1 MNAKIATATITDI
14 PQLLQLV
21 NQAYRGETAKK
32 GWTHEAHLI
41 EGNLRTDAPSLQK
54 MMEDPNAVMLKCV
67 MDDVIVGTVYLQ
79 KRNDHVYLGMLSVN
93 PDIQARGIGKK
104 LLAAAEVYAQ
114 EQNCHRIVMTVISV
128 RHELID
134 WYRRHGYQ
142 FTGVTQPFPSENR
155 FGQPREPLE
164 FVVLEKKVEE
174 VKTKK

>member
-1 MNAKIATATITDI
+1 MNVKIATATLADI
-14 PQLLQLV
+14 PQLLLLV

-41 EGNLRTDAPSLQK
+41 DGDLRTDAPSLQK
-54 MMEDPNAVMLKCV
+54 MLEDPDAVMLKCV
-67 MDDVIVGTVYLQ
+67 MDDAIVGTVYLN
-79 KRNDHVYLGMLSVN
+79 KRNKHVYLGLLSVN
-93 PDIQARGIGKK
+93 PDIQAQGIGKK
-104 LLAAAEVYAQ
+104 LLAAAEVYAR

-142 FTGVTQPFPSENR
+142 FTGLTQPFPSENR

-164 FVVLEKKVEE
+164 FVVLEKRLEE
-174 VKTKK
+174 VKI